1 MDLYR
6 RDGWCCGSGYEW
18 TNYGNKVDKVD
29 NVDFQLKSCY
39 YKLTQ
44 LYSD

>member
-18 TNYGNKVDKVD
+18 INYGNVQVDKVD
-29 NVDFQLKSCY
+29 NVDFQL
-39 YKLTQ
+39 
-44 LYSD
+44 